1 MMSTYSIYQDKASK
15 AKRDCRNTNAYA
27 VVSVDD
33 RYLLELL
40 KVDLGRNL
48 RVHVYVFEK
57 K

>member
-1 MMSTYSIYQDKASK
+1 MSTYSIYQNKASK